1 MDLNLNL
8 MQMVNSLARWVFV
21 ALAVYILARCILSL
35 IRAKNPAEVWAYMHM
50 VTYASDRDGYVSPA
64 EEISVPI
71 THWENVIGRAKSCDI
86 HAGDSTLSRNHGILM
101 RGSSGQW
108 P

>member
-1 MDLNLNL
+1 MGGFLATFPYIVYNKGRKTCSFFMGRVQKRKGNKMDLNLNL

-64 EEISVPI
+64 E
-71 THWENVIGRAKSCDI
+71 
-86 HAGDSTLSRNHGILM
+86 
-101 RGSSGQW
+101 
-108 P
+108 